1 MTEPRD
7 DLGPTD
13 PSVTPDPVDDPE
25 ITEVR
30 RLLAEARH
38 TEPIPPD
45 VAARMEGILAGLR
58 LPDPDSRVVPIAAHR
73 RRRVGALLVAAAAVV
88 VGAVTLGPHLPSGS
102 HGSSGAAADS
112 ATEQRMD
119 AGAGSAAPSP
129 QLNPSAGLAPEGKTA
144 SAGPRALVRDG
155 RLVVSQDD
163 FAADAQRGR
172 RLLTSS
178 RRSDL
183 STLHGCAGVPTSSEA
198 LPATYRG
205 APAALVFRAPQGS
218 SQVVDLYV
226 CGSPDPV
233 RSTTLTTP

>member
-1 MTEPRD
+1 
-7 DLGPTD
+7 
-13 PSVTPDPVDDPE
+13 VTPDPVDDPE

-58 LPDPDSRVVPIAAHR
+58 LPDADSRVVPIAAHR

-102 HGSSGAAADS
+102 HGSSGSAAGTAADS

-119 AGAGSAAPSP
+119 AGAGSPAPSP

-172 RLLTSS
+172 RLLTST

-183 STLHGCAGVPTSSEA
+183 STLHGCARVPTGSEA

-226 CGSPDPV
+226 CGSRDPV